1 MLWLNN
7 GGDVMSGSKIGR
19 AVAIFNNIDNDKFS
33 DEEKALA
40 IYDVMNMPTH
50 NGVTKEAAFKALSWL
65 WHKAFELEQE
75 GDENEW

>member
-1 MLWLNN
+1 MRKGN
-7 GGDVMSGSKIGR
+7 IGR
-19 AVAIFNNIDNDKFS
+19 AVAIFNNINNEQFA

-40 IYDVMNMPTH
+40 VYDVMNMPTH

-75 GDENEW
+75 GDENE